1 MGLLIWLPLHGNLN
15 NYGSLP
21 ITFSLVTTGG
31 GVVAASSGGKTNA
44 NCYQR
49 TTINTVSH
57 ITSSSTVNL
66 DGDFTMACWCYP
78 TTAGAETSANGILTN
93 HNHGYNSDKGSGS
106 GITLKY
112 SGATTCYMSCN
123 TSTPSGRTF
132 HTYYGTTNIYGAWHH
147 LCLTYKKASKTYR
160 LYVDGICEKE
170 FTCDNTAQPN
180 KVNVFDWS
188 TGHSANGSYRPLCK
202 INDVRVYDHCLSK
215 KEVKLLSQ
223 GLVAHYK
230 LDCGGANNLLVN
242 TINPTDYTNIA
253 AKPATNSIVYDNEL
267 GLNVFQASTTA
278 TGETYIYSSRT
289 PVIAKS
295 SQYTFSCDVWVNDK
309 VKSIETFW
317 LPDTDASPQTGSG
330 WVSGHQQSK
339 THSIPLRNGW
349 FHITYTF
356 TTKSNERTGYI
367 RIDNNGSSTEGSAA
381 IMKVTNLKLE
391 KGSKESGYSLSMSEM
406 HFSPAD
412 DCSGYNNNG
421 TASGTFNLDTDTPRY
436 PTCTI
441 FDGNSYIACGR
452 GPMVKDAL
460 TVNWWGYMDNW
471 SGYTSMRA
479 ISCTESGGWN
489 FEPSSSKMN
498 FACGTGES
506 SNTYKSI
513 VSKTTFAN
521 YAAGWHMFTGTYD
534 GFTTKIY
541 IDGVL
546 EGTSATSST
555 RVPIFYNA
563 SNGIFI
569 GAEAAGSTTTP
580 AATKFTG
587 KMSDVRIYCTAL
599 SAEDIK
605 ILYETAGS
613 VTKEGGL
620 VAYEFK
626 EQLNHLAQMKKTG
639 VFMAEDF
646 SERGQL
652 GDMKITTLSDGSS
665 WARVFYHKTNTGTT
679 LFTSVDEVLYTTSEY
694 KYSRLKLLPLLKG
707 SDGKYEFMLTYPAD
721 APDKYNRWKQTNAP
735 QNEFVANGD
744 GSAFATGYQ
753 GIHIDWNAY
762 YWGGLTRQSSDASA
776 LVDTYLS
783 GSVGHSNWFYAIGAK
798 TKWGNPNGV
807 PGYDG
812 TKGMQEIELW
822 VRVDTLPKNSK
833 FNIMKEQFVSG
844 TLFQEI

>member
-31 GVVAASSGGKTNA
+31 GVAAASSGGKTNA

-49 TTINTVSH
+49 TTVNTASH

-66 DGDFTMACWCYP
+66 NGDFTMACWCYP
-78 TTAGAETSANGILTN
+78 TTPGAQTSANGIITN
-93 HNHGYNSDKGSGS
+93 HDHSYNNNKGSGA
-106 GITLKY
+106 GITLRY
-112 SGATTCYMSCN
+112 DDSNATKCYISCN
-123 TSTPSGRTF
+123 TATSSGRTF
-132 HTYYGTTNIYGAWHH
+132 RDYYGTTNIYGAWHH
-147 LCLTYKKASKTYR
+147 LCLTFKKASKTYR
-160 LYVDGICEKE
+160 LYVDGVCEKE
-170 FTCDNTAQPN
+170 FTCDNVAQPN
-180 KVNVFDWS
+180 KFNIFDWS
-188 TGHSANGSYRPLCK
+188 TGHSTSGSYRPLCK

-339 THSIPLRNGW
+339 SHSIPLRNGW

-356 TTKSNERTGYI
+356 TTKSDERTGYI

-391 KGSKESGYSLSMSEM
+391 KGSKDSGYSRSANEI
-406 HFSPAD
+406 HFSSAD
-412 DCSGYNNNG
+412 DCSGYNYHG
-421 TASGTFNLDTDTPRY
+421 VASGTFNLDIDTPRY
-436 PTCTI
+436 NTSSIFSGSNYITATHSMDGTNATISAWVKVNSYPTANSIVLADKSTNIALSFYGNNSILSCG
-441 FDGNSYIACGR
+441 DGNNTTRTVTNLKAKWNTSKWNH
-452 GPMVKDAL
+452 MVVVK
-460 TVNWWGYMDNW
+460 
-471 SGYTSMRA
+471 
-479 ISCTESGGWN
+479 
-489 FEPSSSKMN
+489 K
-498 FACGTGES
+498 
-506 SNTYKSI
+506 
-513 VSKTTFAN
+513 
-521 YAAGWHMFTGTYD
+521 
-534 GFTTKIY
+534 
-541 IDGVL
+541 
-546 EGTSATSST
+546 
-555 RVPIFYNA
+555 
-563 SNGIFI
+563 
-569 GAEAAGSTTTP
+569 GSTYTFYLNGVEWTAQGGAYGSTNYWTHTP
-580 AATKFTG
+580 ANELLISGRHNGSTHEHKFTG
-587 KMSDVRIYCTAL
+587 NISDVRIYCSAL

-620 VAYEFK
+620 IAYEFQ
-626 EQLNHLAQMKKTG
+626 EQLDSLAKMKKTG

-646 SERGQL
+646 SERGKL
-652 GDMKITTLSDGSS
+652 ANMKFTTLTDGSA
-665 WARVFYHKTNTGTT
+665 WARIFYHANHGGTVF
-679 LFTSVDEVLYTTSEY
+679 FTSLEETLNSDTPDKFSCLYLLNE
-694 KYSRLKLLPLLKG
+694 LKAT
-707 SDGKYEFMLTYPAD
+707 DGKYEFMLTYPEKH
-721 APDKYNRWKQTNAP
+721 PGQYNRWKQTNNP
-735 QNEFVANGD
+735 CNENVANGD
-744 GSAFATGYQ
+744 GTAYAAGYAA
-753 GIHIDWNAY
+753 IHIDWTSS
-762 YWGGLTRQSSDASA
+762 YWGGLTRQNTSTTAY
-776 LVDTYLS
+776 TPCYLS
-783 GSVGHSNWFYAIGAK
+783 GSVGHSNWFYAIGATQK
-798 TKWGNPNGV
+798 HDGGIPGPSSGV
-807 PGYDG
+807 
-812 TKGMQEIELW
+812 QETELW

>member
-31 GVVAASSGGKTNA
+31 GVVSASSGGKTNA

-49 TTINTVSH
+49 TTVNTVSH

-66 DGDFTMACWCYP
+66 NGDFTMACWCYP
-78 TTAGAETSANGILTN
+78 TTPGAQTSANGIITN
-93 HNHGYNSDKGSGS
+93 HDHSYNSAKGSGS
-106 GITLKY
+106 GITLRY
-112 SGATTCYMSCN
+112 DDADATKCYISCN
-123 TSTPSGRTF
+123 TADGSTRTYR
-132 HTYYGTTNIYGAWHH
+132 TYYGITNIYGAWHH
-147 LCLTYKKASKTYR
+147 LCLTFKKASKTYR
-160 LYVDGICEKE
+160 LYVDGICEKK
-170 FTCDNTAQPN
+170 FICDNVAQPN
-180 KVNVFDWS
+180 KFNIFDWS
-188 TGHSANGSYRPLCK
+188 TGHSTSGSYRPLCR

-242 TINPTDYTNIA
+242 TINPADYTNIVT
-253 AKPATNSIVYDNEL
+253 KPATNSIVYDNEL
-267 GLNVFQASTTA
+267 ELNVFQASTTA

-309 VKSIETFW
+309 VRSIETFW
-317 LPDTDASPQTGSG
+317 LPDTDADPKTGSG

-339 THSIPLRNGW
+339 SHSIPLRNGW
-349 FHITYTF
+349 FHITHTF
-356 TTKSNERTGYI
+356 TTKSDERTGYI

-391 KGSKESGYSLSMSEM
+391 KGSKETGYSRSMSEM
-406 HFSPAD
+406 NFSPAD

-421 TASGTFNLDTDTPRY
+421 TASGTFNLDTDTPRHS
-436 PTCTI
+436 TCTI

-452 GPMVKDAL
+452 GPMVRDAL
-460 TVNWWGYMDNW
+460 TVNWWGYMNDWN
-471 SGYTSMRA
+471 GYSSMRA
-479 ISCTESGGWN
+479 LSCTEGGGWN
-489 FEPSSSKMN
+489 FEPNSSKMN

-521 YAAGWHMFTGTYD
+521 YATGWHMFTGTYD

-546 EGTSATSST
+546 EGSSATGTS
-555 RVPIFYNA
+555 RVPLYYNT

-569 GAEAAGSTTTP
+569 GAEAAGSATIPTTP
-580 AATKFTG
+580 KFTG
-587 KMSDVRIYCTAL
+587 KISDVRIYCTAL
-599 SAEDIK
+599 SADDIR

-620 VAYEFK
+620 IAYDFK

-646 SERGQL
+646 SERGKL
-652 GDMKITTLSDGSS
+652 ANMKFTTLADGSA
-665 WARVFYHKTNTGTT
+665 WARIFYHANHAGTVF
-679 LFTSVDEVLYTTSEY
+679 FTSLAETLNSDTPDKFSCLYLLDE
-694 KYSRLKLLPLLKG
+694 LKAT
-707 SDGKYEFMLTYPAD
+707 DGKYEFMLTYPEKH
-721 APDKYNRWKQTNAP
+721 PGQYNRWKQTNNP
-735 QNEFVANGD
+735 CNENVPNGD
-744 GSAFATGYQ
+744 GTAYAAGYAAV
-753 GIHIDWNAY
+753 HIDWTSS
-762 YWGGLTRQSSDASA
+762 YWGGLTRQNASTTA
-776 LVDTYLS
+776 YTPCYLS
-783 GSVGHSNWFYAIGAK
+783 GSVGHSNWFYAIGATQK
-798 TKWGNPNGV
+798 HDGGIPGPSSGV
-807 PGYDG
+807 
-812 TKGMQEIELW
+812 QETELW

-844 TLFQEI
+844 ALFQEI